1 MADVLVSSLVKTIFG
16 TLNSLALREYE
27 IASNLE
33 TELQNLESTLTT
45 IQAVLQDAEQKQWKN
60 EAVKNWLRKLKD
72 VAYDADDILDEF
84 AAKAFEMGSSKKH
97 EQQNAV
103 AEEKNKFH
111 LTDNVGDLETDEDR
125 EWRLTSSLVNESE
138 IFGRNEDK
146 ETVING
152 LLASLS
158 DPNDDVWNENYE
170 KWECFRNPLKVGA
183 QDSVVMVSTRI
194 EKVALNMA
202 TLPIYHLDYLSD
214 NNSWLLFKHHSF
226 LMESKEEYLIEL
238 WIANGFVPYRGR
250 RDLHEIG
257 EEIFLELT
265 WRSFFQEVAEDSD
278 GTVTCKMHD
287 LVHDLALSIMRF
299 ECYMFGNNESFESP
313 KKIRHLHI
321 PIRSSFLNP
330 HLERIVVD
338 KQYNLVKSCSRLPQS
353 TSCLQ
358 KLRIM
363 KIFACRCLRELPQ
376 GMKHMISL
384 KCVDISHCDSLERT
398 PPGIGYLTQ
407 LLELSIFIVRKEHG
421 CGIEELKELE
431 LRKELSLKDLD
442 NVTGSTEAKSAN
454 LIRKPK
460 LRSLRLIWGK
470 NAGEHPDNEEEVL
483 GSLQP
488 HSNLEDLRIS
498 CYHGLRLPHWWM
510 DLPNLVL
517 VELDQCKRC
526 SHLPPLGEL
535 PVLKFLKIR
544 GMDAVKCI
552 SNEFYGN
559 GVNPFSSLEKL
570 YFDSMPSLEKWKTV
584 DRGGDFPRLQFLSFR
599 KCPELIELPKFP
611 TLKKLR
617 ISTRNNDFV
626 IDNPDLG
633 SLEIHALSSLTFFPS
648 GLLQNHTYL
657 EELTISS
664 LPNLKSLSNKLDH
677 LSMLKHLSIDSCNNV
692 EDIPEAV
699 QNLIA
704 LESLFLSECHSLVS
718 FPGNGFHC
726 LPSVRV
732 LTIMSCER
740 FVSLSDAVRHLTHL
754 EELSLVGCP
763 VLNSLPA
770 EIQHLNALQKLE
782 FSWCDGLTTVPNHIE
797 HLTSLSELTFSFC
810 HNLMSLNQSLKSL
823 ATLKELTIW
832 GCPHLE
838 NRCKKEGGE
847 DWPYIA
853 HIPSIRIM
861 PLDDLPYYGKR
872 RSHGSFLKRFGDWTY
887 GLSRQLL
894 KYKSDS

>member
-27 IASNLE
+27 IAIIESIDGSCSVIESLDP
-33 TELQNLESTLTT
+33 LQRC
-45 IQAVLQDAEQKQWKN
+45 LQEK
-60 EAVKNWLRKLKD
+60 LRGKRFLL
-72 VAYDADDILDEF
+72 IL
-84 AAKAFEMGSSKKH
+84 
-97 EQQNAV
+97 
-103 AEEKNKFH
+103 
-111 LTDNVGDLETDEDR
+111 
-125 EWRLTSSLVNESE
+125 
-138 IFGRNEDK
+138 
-146 ETVING
+146 
-152 LLASLS
+152 
-158 DPNDDVWNENYE
+158 DDVWNENYE

-226 LMESKEEYLIEL
+226 LMESKEEYL
-238 WIANGFVPYRGR
+238 FVSAVT
-250 RDLHEIG
+250 HS
-257 EEIFLELT
+257 
-265 WRSFFQEVAEDSD
+265 WWHWSD
-278 GTVTCKMHD
+278 GIQFFFFETCE
-287 LVHDLALSIMRF
+287 SIGR
-299 ECYMFGNNESFESP
+299 
-313 KKIRHLHI
+313 
-321 PIRSSFLNP
+321 
-330 HLERIVVD
+330 
-338 KQYNLVKSCSRLPQS
+338 RLPQS